1 MAPKD
6 LNNLVSD
13 RTNRAILT
21 GMKLDPKQR
30 SQSMREWL
38 DSLGL
43 TGETPQ
49 PDFTVVPNTNL
60 NREKRINWTHV
71 IAAIAAIGALLSGI
85 AARRSAFTHL

>member
-60 NREKRINWTHV
+60 NREKKINWTHV